1 MAKFGESWKMTGGAH
16 MKNNME
22 KNECPP
28 KTNKC
33 PNENGWLEDYFYPFL
48 AHLRLALFP

>member
-33 PNENGWLEDYFYPFL
+33 PNENGWQWKTTFIFSWHILG
-48 AHLRLALFP
+48 